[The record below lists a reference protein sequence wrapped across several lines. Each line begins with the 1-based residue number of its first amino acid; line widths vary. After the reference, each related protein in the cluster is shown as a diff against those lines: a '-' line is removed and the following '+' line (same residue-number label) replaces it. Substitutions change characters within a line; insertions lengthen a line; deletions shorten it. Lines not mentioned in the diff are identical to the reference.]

1 MPTIV
6 KRDGFRVVIYPN
18 DHDPA
23 HVHVI
28 KNSGEVRIHLG
39 NKDLSEKPY
48 LITVEGDISNKDV
61 AKALNLVCEYQSEL
75 LIKWSE
81 IHGS

>member
-1 MPTIV
+1 ML
-6 KRDGFRVVIYPN
+6 DGFRVVIYPN

-28 KNSGEVRIHLG
+28 KNSGEIRINLG

-61 AKALNLVCEYQSEL
+61 AKALNLVCEHQSEL

-81 IHGS
+81 IHDS

>member
-1 MPTIV
+1 MPIIV
-6 KRDGFRVVIYPN
+6 KRDGFRVVI
-18 DHDPA
+18 DP
-23 HVHVI
+23 
-28 KNSGEVRIHLG
+28 LG

-48 LITVEGDISNKDV
+48 LITVEGDISDKDV
-61 AKALNLVCEYQSEL
+61 AKALNLVCENQSEL